1 MDDVKY
7 KNSFRQ
13 LIVWQESK
21 KLTLLVYEFTK
32 DFPQEEKFAMISQIR
47 RAAYS
52 IMANIA
58 EGNSKRSCKDR
69 CNFFNIAFGSLS
81 ELDCFAEIAHELK
94 YLNEEAYRKLLEFI
108 NKVGYLLNKFVRS
121 QKTFPKS

>member
-32 DFPQEEKFAMISQIR
+32 DFPQEEKFAMVSQIR

-58 EGNSKRSCKDR
+58 EGNSKNYESHT
-69 CNFFNIAFGSLS
+69 S
-81 ELDCFAEIAHELK
+81 
-94 YLNEEAYRKLLEFI
+94 
-108 NKVGYLLNKFVRS
+108 
-121 QKTFPKS
+121 P